1 MLDLYV
7 YSIKI
12 EGNDM
17 AALSFLHPEEVQ
29 QYGLLTEGVLGDVDP
44 LRPNMTVDGF
54 TPNEGFMQLLSQLI
68 QTHAPQLPALQKQAE
83 FVKNGAVYVI
93 DYRSLNEGEKPPFED
108 VIGWFGVQNGKII
121 AESYNP
127 SPHYNILSNA
137 GVIQLEPTLEQLL
150 LEYVRAKMINSAAP
164 VTDEG

>member
-17 AALSFLHPEEVQ
+17 AALSFLHPDEVQ
-29 QYGLLTEGVLGDVDP
+29 QYGLLAEGVLGEVDP

-54 TPNEGFMQLLSQLI
+54 TPNEAFMQLLTQLI
-68 QTHAPQLPALQKQAE
+68 VMHAPQLSALQKQAQ

-108 VIGWFGVQNGKII
+108 VIGWFGVQDGKII
-121 AESYNP
+121 PESYNP
-127 SPHYNILSNA
+127 SPHYHLLSNA

-150 LEYVRAKMINSAAP
+150 LEHVRAKMIGNAP
-164 VTDEG
+164 LIDEG